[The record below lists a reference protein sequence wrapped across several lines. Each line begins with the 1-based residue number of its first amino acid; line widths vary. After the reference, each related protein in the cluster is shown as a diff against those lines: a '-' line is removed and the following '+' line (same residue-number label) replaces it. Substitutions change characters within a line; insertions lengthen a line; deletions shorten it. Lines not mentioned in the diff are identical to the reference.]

1 MIEIAKE
8 RRVVAVMLE
17 VWLPLLG
24 GLVLLFGGGDL
35 LVRGSVS
42 VATRLGI
49 SPLVIGLTLVG
60 FGTSTPELVTSVQAA
75 LSGAPGIAYGNIV
88 GSNIANILLIG
99 GIAALLC
106 PVVVSTRAIRRDG
119 AVMAAAAVLFAGIA
133 ASVMLG
139 RVVGILFL
147 ALLAAYLVWT
157 FSSERGNTGTADA
170 SAVAG
175 SGSGTSLALSLTMAV
190 GGLVLVVL
198 GGKFLVDGAVAL
210 ARDFGI
216 SETVIG
222 LTIVAVGTSMPEL
235 VTSVIAGLK
244 RQSEVAFGN
253 IVGSNIFNILGIGGV
268 TALVAPASAP
278 DAIIGFDNL
287 VMIGV
292 CALFLIFAFTGRIIT
307 RWEGGALLTGYA
319 VYVIAIWP

>member
-1 MIEIAKE
+1 
-8 RRVVAVMLE
+8 MLE

-24 GLVLLFGGGDL
+24 GLALLFGGGDL

-106 PVVVSTRAIRRDG
+106 PVAVSTGAIRRDG

-139 RVVGILFL
+139 RAVGVLFL
-147 ALLAAYLVWT
+147 ALLAAYLIWT
-157 FSSERGNTGTADA
+157 FRSERENTGTADA
-170 SAVAG
+170 PAVAG
-175 SGSGTSLALSLTMAV
+175 SASGTSLALSLTMAV

-268 TALVAPASAP
+268 TALVAPASVP

-287 VMIGV
+287 VMMGV
-292 CALFLIFAFTGRIIT
+292 CALFLIFAFTGRKIA
-307 RWEGGALLTGYA
+307 RWEGAALLTGYA